1 MDLYLLQASGQ
12 NGNALST
19 ETMVTEPSPISAI
32 KAALMIPAT
41 QWAQPLVITTVMA
54 IWICTSPTT
63 GENTLLRNE
72 GDGRFLDVSAESG
85 TDHPGLGASATFFD
99 GDKDGDLDLFICN
112 YVDWST
118 QREIECRSRTGQLD
132 YCAPIHYAA
141 PSADVLYRNNGD
153 GTFTDMS
160 IPSGIAAKLG
170 NGLGVVARD
179 FNGDGLADI
188 FVANDGNPDRLW
200 INLGELRFEDAAMRL
215 GCDRD
220 FSGTPKAGM
229 GVVAEDLDDDG
240 DIDLLVCNLVGES
253 DSLFLNEV
261 AGSLIQPAG
270 PDLPPPRVDSPDSA
284 WGWLIST
291 TTPFSTSLKPTA
303 EWACAIRIGK
313 TTPMP
318 NRTSSS
324 RAMRPGTSMN
334 LHPEVESAIRW
345 RAPAVLRSSLT

>member
-1 MDLYLLQASGQ
+1 MTCVLSVFISACGETSDPTTEEPATQAQGPAWFVDSAASHGIDFTLKTFLADSPQLPEIVAGGGAAIDIDDDGWMDLYLLQASGQ
-12 NGNALST
+12 NGNALYRNNGDGT
-19 ETMVTEPSPISAI
+19 FTDISNQSGADDSGYAMG
-32 KAALMIPAT
+32 AATGDYDGDGDMDLY
-41 QWAQPLVITTVMA
+41 ITNH
-54 IWICTSPTT
+54 

-200 INLGELRFEDAAMRL
+200 INLGELRFEDAAMR
-215 GCDRD
+215 
-220 FSGTPKAGM
+220 
-229 GVVAEDLDDDG
+229 
-240 DIDLLVCNLVGES
+240 
-253 DSLFLNEV
+253 
-261 AGSLIQPAG
+261 
-270 PDLPPPRVDSPDSA
+270 PR
-284 WGWLIST
+284 
-291 TTPFSTSLKPTA
+291 
-303 EWACAIRIGK
+303 
-313 TTPMP
+313 M
-318 NRTSSS
+318 
-324 RAMRPGTSMN
+324 
-334 LHPEVESAIRW
+334 
-345 RAPAVLRSSLT
+345 